1 MSEQTDVIHAPIKAF
16 GVITWRFC
24 SLPSA
29 ILVNGCLRLHFFHN
43 VIGWKSFNRLRSA
56 LSGLPLP
63 LLLVPGGWCVLAH
76 LQAEKDYLP
85 SALYFYRSFNYS
97 GVAPFLETTKRPNSN
112 AALRRVRSDFC
123 ISCLLHDSK
132 SHFWFYF

>member
-1 MSEQTDVIHAPIKAF
+1 MHHMQLQRRRTWSQTRDEDIPVKHNMSEQIYVIRAPIKAF

-24 SLPSA
+24 SLLSA
-29 ILVNGCLRLHFFHN
+29 FLVNGCLRFHFFHN
-43 VIGWKSFNRLRSA
+43 VIGWKSFNRLTSP

-85 SALYFYRSFNYS
+85 SALLQIF
-97 GVAPFLETTKRPNSN
+97 
-112 AALRRVRSDFC
+112 
-123 ISCLLHDSK
+123 
-132 SHFWFYF
+132 